1 MVTCINSKSMTKKE
15 EGKREYELALVLKAE
30 DISPIAK
37 ILKGAGFSIVK
48 ESPLNKVRLAY
59 PIKKENQGFFASY
72 LIEGEAL
79 SVADLTKELELNKEV
94 LRFLILTPV
103 KLREAIV
110 RKAFVKE
117 NNISDKSTE
126 PEKPSYDSG
135 KMLSNEA
142 LEKKL
147 EEILK

>member
-1 MVTCINSKSMTKKE
+1 MTKE
-15 EGKREYELALVLKAE
+15 EEKKEYELAFILKTE
-30 DISPIAK
+30 DVNLIAK
-37 ILKGAGFSIVK
+37 ALKINDFSIVK
-48 ESPLNKVRLAY
+48 ESSLNKVRLAY

-72 LIEGEAL
+72 MISGESAKIK
-79 SVADLTKELELNKEV
+79 DLTKELELNKEV

-103 KLREAIV
+103 KSRVV
-110 RKAFVKE
+110 RAKKTAME
-117 NNISDKSTE
+117 DRTPDKTTE
-126 PEKPSYDSG
+126 TEKSSYNSG

>member
-1 MVTCINSKSMTKKE
+1 MVTCINSKSMTKE
-15 EGKREYELALVLKAE
+15 EGKREYELAFVLKAE
-30 DISPIAK
+30 DISPVAK
-37 ILKGAGFSIVK
+37 ALKGAGFSIVK
-48 ESPLNKVRLAY
+48 EGPLNKVRLAY

-72 LIEGEAL
+72 LIEGE
-79 SVADLTKELELNKEV
+79 SPRVADLTKELELNKEV

-103 KLREAIV
+103 KLKETVA
-110 RKAFVKE
+110 RKATVKE
-117 NNISDKSTE
+117 GAISDKSAE